1 MRAAWFPLLFVGC
14 GPKAPVVADE
24 APVAAPEP
32 GPPSAP
38 VLPHDRTTSARMH
51 TLLHLVETAR
61 DRVVRGDLDG
71 ARASGGALAV
81 EPLPPGLDPAWTP
94 FVAETLAEAERLST
108 APNLDQAAAV
118 VARVGLACGSCHV
131 ETSTSDEVKLDAVP
145 DDPGRDNRMG
155 QHQWASDW
163 MWMGLVTGDHNLYT
177 LGAGAFVAEQR
188 PPVDP
193 ALLRDAE
200 LASMLASVD
209 GAARDAIAATDDD
222 ARAARYGHLLATCA
236 RCHAALGRG
245 GPAE

>member
-1 MRAAWFPLLFVGC
+1 
-14 GPKAPVVADE
+14 
-24 APVAAPEP
+24 
-32 GPPSAP
+32 
-38 VLPHDRTTSARMH
+38 
-51 TLLHLVETAR
+51 
-61 DRVVRGDLDG
+61 
-71 ARASGGALAV
+71 
-81 EPLPPGLDPAWTP
+81 
-94 FVAETLAEAERLST
+94 
-108 APNLDQAAAV
+108 
-118 VARVGLACGSCHV
+118 
-131 ETSTSDEVKLDAVP
+131 
-145 DDPGRDNRMG
+145 
-155 QHQWASDW
+155 